1 MNMNDV
7 KAEVSSVSRP
17 RESVN
22 NLINEIKANIISSQ
36 NNLKDILQFLDAG
49 IPEAQKADKQEPR
62 CLIDDLDD
70 MAYTAMGISNQVQMI
85 KEILGI

>member
-7 KAEVSSVSRP
+7 KAEVSSASRP

-22 NLINEIKANIISSQ
+22 NLINEIKANNINSQ
-36 NNLKDILQFLDAG
+36 NNLKDILQFLDAE
-49 IPEAQKADKQEPR
+49 IPEAQKGDKKEPR
-62 CLIDDLDD
+62 CLIDDLND
-70 MAYTAMGISNQVQMI
+70 MAYTAIGVSNQVQMI